1 MRTLPL
7 AALLL
12 ALPLS
17 AQAKP
22 KSKPK
27 PKVEVPVPAAAPA
40 VAPAPAPEP
49 TPAPKPKPRVKFETS
64 YGPIVVE
71 LEPELAPATV
81 ANFLRY
87 VQEGHYAGTI
97 FHRVIPGF
105 MVQGGGLAEDLS
117 EKPTHASIPNEA
129 PATFKAGLKNTPG
142 TLAMARQ
149 TDPQSATA
157 QFYINT
163 NTNTVLDHKAM
174 TADGYGY
181 CVFGHVVEGMEAVAK
196 IEKVNTIWRRGMQNV
211 PEYAVRIKSAELLPE
226 K

>member
-7 AALLL
+7 AAALLC
-12 ALPLS
+12 LPLS
-17 AQAKP
+17 AQGKP
-22 KSKPK
+22 ASKPK
-27 PKVEVPVPAAAPA
+27 PKAAAVPT
-40 VAPAPAPEP
+40 PAPAEIPEP
-49 TPAPKPKPRVKFETS
+49 MPAPKPKPRVKLETS
-64 YGPIVVE
+64 YGPVILE

-87 VQEGHYAGTI
+87 VKEGHYAGTI

-105 MVQGGGLAEDLS
+105 MVQGGGLLEDLS
-117 EKPTHASIPNEA
+117 EKPTHGPIPNEA
-129 PATFKAGLKNTPG
+129 PATFKAGFKNVPG

-149 TDPQSATA
+149 DDPQSATA

-163 NTNTVLDHKAM
+163 NANDVLDHRAPAGK
-174 TADGYGY
+174 DYGY
-181 CVFGHVVEGMEAVAK
+181 CVFGRVVEGMEAIVK
-196 IEKVNTIWRRGMQNV
+196 IEKVTTVWRKGMQNV

>member
-17 AQAKP
+17 AQDKP

-27 PKVEVPVPAAAPA
+27 PKPATA
-40 VAPAPAPEP
+40 VAEPTPAPVPEP
-49 TPAPKPKPRVKFETS
+49 TPAPKFKPRVKLETS
-64 YGPIVVE
+64 YGPVILE

-87 VQEGHYAGTI
+87 VKEGHYAGTI

-117 EKPTHASIPNEA
+117 EKPTHAPVLNEA
-129 PATFKAGLKNTPG
+129 PATFKAGLKNVPG

-149 TDPQSATA
+149 DDPQSATA

-163 NTNTVLDHKAM
+163 NANDVLDHRAPTGK
-174 TADGYGY
+174 DYGY
-181 CVFGHVVEGMEAVAK
+181 CVFGRVVEGMEAVLK
-196 IEKVNTIWRRGMQNV
+196 IEKVNTVWRRGMQNV
-211 PEYAVRIKSAELLPE
+211 PEYPVRIKSAELLPE